1 MCPKPW
7 SALHVLAA
15 TIVVSFSYISPAS
28 AISLTNRDARDH
40 RVSVLESGGK
50 TDHQLKPGDALA
62 SICQKGC
69 IVRLN
74 DSENDEYELEGDE
87 IVSIEDGYLYYDG
100 PIAPQSE
107 AATPGGNSPGS
118 PVPPP
123 MPATPQQ

>member
-7 SALHVLAA
+7 SALRVLAA
-15 TIVVSFSYISPAS
+15 TLIVSFSNVSPAS
-28 AISLTNRDARDH
+28 AISLTNRDGRDH

-50 TDHQLKPGDALA
+50 SDHQLKPGDALA

-100 PIAPQSE
+100 PIAPQGE
-107 AATPGGNSPGS
+107 GGNSPGS

-123 MPATPQQ
+123 MPTTPQQ